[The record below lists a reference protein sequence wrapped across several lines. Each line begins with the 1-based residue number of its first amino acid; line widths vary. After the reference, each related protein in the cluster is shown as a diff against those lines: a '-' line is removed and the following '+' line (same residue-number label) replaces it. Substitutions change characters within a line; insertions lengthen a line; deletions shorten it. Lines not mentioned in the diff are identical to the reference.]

1 MLKLYLISFLIY
13 LIFFV
18 VYKIL
23 IEFVVDE
30 EKMNERIKKIEAI
43 TKPREKEKK
52 VNWFY
57 IIIAISLVPILR
69 LLVIITLFEIT
80 FMSDKRFERLLE
92 ILKRE

>member
-18 VYKIL
+18 IYKIL

-43 TKPREKEKK
+43 TKPRKKEKK

-69 LLVIITLFEIT
+69 LLVMITLFEIT
-80 FMSDKRFERLLE
+80 FMSDKRFERLLK
-92 ILKRE
+92 IL